1 MSLRNANVP
10 PMLTAVVLCCLMS
23 AARAAAQ
30 SAADPAALAA
40 DQIFVQAVAKSDA
53 TALTAVLD
61 KSFTWT
67 DAAGRS
73 ESLAGVAKALPRPLI
88 ADESRAQSKTFGYG
102 QVAVVEVMS
111 GRSHALRIWVKRAE
125 GWRAL
130 VYQEVQ
136 LRDTPPT
143 TAPGTGAQCIN
154 PCKTI
159 PYEPKSANE
168 RGVAMA
174 YSALESSVVDRRAD
188 AWANLIGDE
197 FVALSSN
204 SDKQLDKQ
212 TRRAE
217 IAESKLAGLAPT
229 PLSSAKMADF
239 GKAVVMESEHQ
250 PDKGKPLHVTRIW
263 VPRNGHWV
271 ETLSYQ
277 TTIQERPGR

>member
-1 MSLRNANVP
+1 MSLRSASAS
-10 PMLTAVVLCCLMS
+10 AVVTAIIFFCGMS
-23 AARAAAQ
+23 AVPAVAQ
-30 SAADPAALAA
+30 SAAGAEALGA
-40 DQIFVQAVAKSDA
+40 DRMFAQAVAKSDA
-53 TALTAVLD
+53 KALAGLLD
-61 KSFTWT
+61 KDFSWT
-67 DAAGRS
+67 DAAGKTS
-73 ESLAGVAKALPRPLI
+73 PAADLGKAPPKPLI
-88 ADESRAQSKTFGYG
+88 ADENRAQAKNFGYG

-111 GRSHALRIWVKRAE
+111 GRSHVLRVWVKRAE

-154 PCKTI
+154 PCKKI
-159 PYEPKSANE
+159 PYEPKTANE
-168 RGVAMA
+168 RVVSAA
-174 YSALESSVVDRRAD
+174 YSALESSVVNRRAD
-188 AWANLIGDE
+188 IWASLIGDE

-229 PLSSAKMADF
+229 PLSSAKMTDF
-239 GKAVVMESEHQ
+239 GKAVLMESEHQ

-263 VPRNGHWV
+263 VPRYGHWV

-277 TTIQERPGR
+277 TTIQDRPVR